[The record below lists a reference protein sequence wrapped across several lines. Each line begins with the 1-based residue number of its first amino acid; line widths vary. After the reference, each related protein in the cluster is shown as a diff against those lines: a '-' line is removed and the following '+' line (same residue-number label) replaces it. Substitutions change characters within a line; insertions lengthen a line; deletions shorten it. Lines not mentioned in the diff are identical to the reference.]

1 MKTWKDITLRQ
12 AIEIDQLGEMDEVD
26 LIINQMAII
35 KDTTTD
41 AIEALSPAEFIKF
54 TEEYRF
60 MGEIPEA
67 RNVKSFK
74 KGGRI
79 YQMVELTDINLAQM
93 VDIEEYYTDGF
104 LKNAHKILSVLY
116 LPVKTKNFI
125 TRKIVLEEYKA
136 DATREE
142 LFLDMDMEFIWQ
154 NLIFFWSIGQI
165 YIKGMMASSEEN
177 LTTAMKNL
185 REATKLDDEASTTD
199 KQNKPKKDNENGTGL
214 A

>member
-116 LPVKTKNFI
+116 LPT
-125 TRKIVLEEYKA
+125 
-136 DATREE
+136 
-142 LFLDMDMEFIWQ
+142 
-154 NLIFFWSIGQI
+154 
-165 YIKGMMASSEEN
+165 
-177 LTTAMKNL
+177 
-185 REATKLDDEASTTD
+185 
-199 KQNKPKKDNENGTGL
+199 
-214 A
+214 